1 MPEKIVSTTNPKIKN
16 VVLLLKKAAARR
28 EQGLIVIE
36 GLKETGLA
44 IKAGLHINSVFYCQE
59 LLRREQLPRSL
70 FSDPGEKNIFEVSR
84 PVFEKISYRE
94 STSGFVALAVPQHN
108 TLDSLKLSANPLVV
122 ILESVEKPGNL
133 GAVLRTADA
142 AKVDALIVCDHTT
155 DIYNPNA
162 IRSSIGCV
170 FTVQTAAA
178 TFADTIAWLRKNKI
192 KSFAAALS
200 AEKFYYETDLSGPSA
215 LVMGTEST
223 GLTAG
228 WIAAVDERIK
238 IPMMGIIDSL
248 NVSTSAAILIF
259 EAMRQRKF
267 V

>member
-1 MPEKIVSTTNPKIKN
+1 MSEKIVSTTNPKIKN
-16 VVLLLKKAAARR
+16 VGLLLKKAAERKA
-28 EQGLIVIE
+28 QGLIVIE

-44 IKAGLHINSVFYCQE
+44 IKAGLHINTVFYCPE
-59 LLRREQLPRSL
+59 LLKREHLPRSL

-84 PVFEKISYRE
+84 PVFEKIAYRD
-94 STSGFVALAVPQHN
+94 STTGFVALATPVN
-108 TLDSLKLSANPLVV
+108 TSLQQIRLSANPLVV

-142 AKVDALIVCDHTT
+142 AKADAVIVCDPTT
-155 DIYNPNA
+155 DIYNPNV

-178 TFADTIAWLRKNKI
+178 TFAETVSWLRENKI
-192 KSFAAALS
+192 RSFAAALS
-200 AEKFYYETDLSGPSA
+200 AEKYYYETDLSGPAA

-223 GLTAG
+223 GLTPG
-228 WIAAVDERIK
+228 WIAAVDDRIK

-267 V
+267 N